1 MADILPEAEGVAQ
14 AALAAEEQRLIASL
28 RAGDEDAFVTLVER
42 YQASLVR
49 VALGYVPSHAVAEE
63 VVQETWIGVLK
74 GIDRFEGRSSLRT
87 WLFRILTNV
96 AKTRGQRESRT
107 VPFSVVW
114 DDEAQPAEA
123 AVDAARFNTTNQ
135 HWAVRP
141 DSWEGI
147 PEERLLAAETRAI
160 VQTAIDALPHGQQ
173 QVITLRDVQGWTS
186 VEVCNALDI
195 TETNQRVLLHRA
207 RSRVRRALE
216 SYLSA
221 EIAG

>member
-96 AKTRGQRESRT
+96 AKTRGQRESRS

>member
-14 AALAAEEQRLIASL
+14 AAAAEEQRLIARL

-42 YQASLVR
+42 YQTSLVR

-96 AKTRGQRESRT
+96 AKTRGQRESRSL
-107 VPFSVVW
+107 PFSAIW
-114 DDEAQPAEA
+114 DDETQPGEP
-123 AVDAARFNTTNQ
+123 AVDAARFNNTNQ

-147 PEERLLAAETRAI
+147 PEERLLAAETRKLI
-160 VQTAIDALPHGQQ
+160 QEAIDALPHGQQ
-173 QVITLRDVQGWTS
+173 QVITLRDVQGWTAA
-186 VEVCNALDI
+186 EVCNVLAI
-195 TETNQRVLLHRA
+195 SETNQRVLLHRA

-216 SYLSA
+216 SYLA
-221 EIAG
+221 TEIAG

>member
-14 AALAAEEQRLIASL
+14 AALAAEEQRLIVLL
-28 RAGDEDAFVTLVER
+28 RARDEDAFVTLVER